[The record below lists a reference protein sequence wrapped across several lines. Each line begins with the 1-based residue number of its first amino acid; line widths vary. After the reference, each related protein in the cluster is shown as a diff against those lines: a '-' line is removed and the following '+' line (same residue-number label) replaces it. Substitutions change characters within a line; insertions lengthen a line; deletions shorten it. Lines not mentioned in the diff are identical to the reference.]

1 MRLDIKAVRHGDLML
16 HPITE
21 ANIDS
26 VLDLFRGYPD
36 ADAMRAEID
45 LEYGPRYD
53 DQGRQ
58 TNYGFYTT
66 LRGDL
71 VGASLLGISDWRT
84 LCGNTGAD
92 TLLHMRGRGIA
103 PASKPALFHVGFQ
116 LLGLHRIETGCFVSN
131 LASRRSI
138 EKTPG
143 FVHEGTF
150 RESGINDHGE
160 FEDELRYSILRRD
173 WERLYRGNEIE
184 VVS

>member
-1 MRLDIKAVRHGDLML
+1 MKLDIKAVRHGDLTL
-16 HPITE
+16 HLITE

-36 ADAMRAEID
+36 SDGMRAELD
-45 LEYGPRYD
+45 QEYRPTYD
-53 DQGRQ
+53 QRGRQ
-58 TNYGFYTT
+58 TTYGFYTT

-92 TLLHMRGRGIA
+92 TLLHVRGRGVA
-103 PASKPALFHVGFQ
+103 PASKPPLFHVGFR

-131 LASRRSI
+131 LASKRSI

-150 RESGINDHGE
+150 RESGINDDGE

-173 WERLYRGNEIE
+173 WERLYGAEEIE
-184 VVS
+184 VVF